1 MPDTDPMSKASPETD
16 AGGEVGLGLS
26 AVVPLYNEERSV
38 AELVERL
45 IDGLGAT
52 GRTFE
57 IVLVDDGSTDGTARA
72 IAEAE
77 AAHGAVRGVFLLR
90 NYGQSTA
97 LQAGFDKSRG
107 RIVATLDGDLQND
120 PADIVRMLE
129 VMERTG
135 ADLVSGWRKERKDG
149 RPRVWASQVANMI
162 ISRITGVV
170 LRDYGCGL
178 KLYRRALLDHIR
190 IYGEMHRFLP
200 AILADVGARVVETDV
215 AHHRRRYGQSKYGFG
230 RIGRVLLDLILI
242 RFLHRYMHRPLH
254 LFGGVGLLALVA
266 GGLISLYLTFLKLGL
281 GESIGGRPLLLLGV
295 FLMLIGIAFI
305 GLGLIGELV
314 IRVLHEPSGRR
325 QYLTTS
331 SPAQTADGTSDTPPR
346 SSAAD

>member
-1 MPDTDPMSKASPETD
+1 MSKASPETD
-16 AGGEVGLGLS
+16 TGGEVGLS
-26 AVVPLYNEERSV
+26 AIVPLYNEERSV

-45 IDGLGAT
+45 VDSLGAT
-52 GRTFE
+52 GQTFE

-72 IAEAE
+72 IAGAE
-77 AAHGAVRGVFLLR
+77 AAHGTVRGLFLVR

-97 LQAGFDKSRG
+97 LQAGFDSSRG
-107 RIVATLDGDLQND
+107 RIVVTLDGDLQND

-149 RPRVWASQVANMI
+149 TLRVWASQVANAV
-162 ISRITGVV
+162 ISRITGFV

-178 KLYRRALLDHIR
+178 KLYRRALLKHIR

-200 AILADVGARVVETDV
+200 AILAEVGAQVVETEV

-254 LFGGVGLLALVA
+254 LFGGVGLLALAA

-331 SPAQTADGTSDTPPR
+331 SLPRTVDGKSDTPR
-346 SSAAD
+346 SSGAE

>member
-1 MPDTDPMSKASPETD
+1 M
-16 AGGEVGLGLS
+16 V
-26 AVVPLYNEERSV
+26 
-38 AELVERL
+38 
-45 IDGLGAT
+45 
-52 GRTFE
+52 
-57 IVLVDDGSTDGTARA
+57 
-72 IAEAE
+72 
-77 AAHGAVRGVFLLR
+77 
-90 NYGQSTA
+90 
-97 LQAGFDKSRG
+97 
-107 RIVATLDGDLQND
+107 TLDGDLQND

-129 VMERTG
+129 VMDRTG
-135 ADLVSGWRKERKDG
+135 ADVLSGWRRERKDG
-149 RPRVWASQVANMI
+149 RPRVWASQAANKI

-200 AILADVGARVVETDV
+200 TLLADVGARVVETDV
-215 AHHRRRYGQSKYGFG
+215 AHHRRRYGKSKYGFG
-230 RIGRVLLDLILI
+230 RIGRVVLDLILI

-254 LFGGVGLLALVA
+254 LFGGVGLLALTA

-314 IRVLHEPSGRR
+314 IRVLHEPSGRP
-325 QYLTTS
+325 QYLSTS
-331 SPAQTADGTSDTPPR
+331 SPPPMAAGTPDTPPR
-346 SSAAD
+346 SSGAD